1 MDLNQVV
8 LANLMILLGKQQS
21 TEVDENML
29 RHMVLNSIRMNK
41 VKFGKEYGELI
52 ICADDK
58 NYWRKKYFPYYKA
71 ARRKNQE
78 ESPLNWKQIY
88 AALNVIRE
96 ELREIFPYKL
106 IQVDTAEA
114 DDIIGTI
121 CHHEGLL
128 LASKPDILILS
139 GDKDYI
145 QLHKYANIVQY
156 DPTRKKWIKNN
167 NPDGYLFEHIIKG
180 DAGDGIPNILSDDN
194 SFVLNIRQKPI
205 TQKKLDNWNFSV
217 DNLSETELRGFRRN
231 EALIDLSKVPDTIKD
246 QIIAQYEA
254 ENTKGRGKLMNFFME
269 KRLKHL
275 MESITEF

>member
-96 ELREIFPYKL
+96 ELREIFPYKV
-106 IQVDTAEA
+106 IQVETAEA